1 MKIKITLLSFIIG
14 MLSLN
19 GFSQIYVPG
28 GSATGVKPSNNS
40 YVGVGTATPKT
51 AFHVEGSIYLPDE
64 KSLWINATSDNS
76 NRMRVGHNSSQGYSF
91 IDYYPALHFRTG
103 ATNSGAITMSLL
115 SNGNV
120 GIGAF
125 NPLEKF
131 QIGSLW
137 TFHDGGTKY
146 IGRNVYYNSSGVN
159 TRIAQGG
166 ASIVAFG
173 DGKISLETAGTGAAG
188 TQVVTTGNNL
198 TLSADGYVGIGTT
211 SPAKK
216 LHVVGDSY
224 FNGNMGVGTSNPA
237 KKLHVVGDTYLN
249 GRLGVGTSDPLVN
262 MQIGSIWTFYDGS
275 ANKII
280 GRNTYYNGSNDVR
293 IQQGVASR
301 ITFGG
306 SGDIVFQTAPS
317 GAAGSTVSTWNTMV
331 MNNNGDVGIGTTV
344 PAQKFHVAGNSYFS
358 GNVGIGITSTG
369 SYKLKVNGTINCMEL
384 VVSPGSRGDGD
395 DEEIKWPDY
404 VFADDYNLRSLCE
417 VTDYIQQNKRLPEM
431 PSASDIAE
439 NGINIGTMNTL
450 LLKKVEELTLYIL
463 QQNDDIQSMKAEI
476 RSLKEGR

>member
-1 MKIKITLLSFIIG
+1 
-14 MLSLN
+14 
-19 GFSQIYVPG
+19 
-28 GSATGVKPSNNS
+28 
-40 YVGVGTATPKT
+40 
-51 AFHVEGSIYLPDE
+51 
-64 KSLWINATSDNS
+64 
-76 NRMRVGHNSSQGYSF
+76 
-91 IDYYPALHFRTG
+91 
-103 ATNSGAITMSLL
+103 
-115 SNGNV
+115 V
-120 GIGAF
+120 GIGEL
-125 NPLEKF
+125 NPLGKF

-159 TRIAQGG
+159 VRIAQGG
-166 ASIVAFG
+166 ASIVSFG

-331 MNNNGDVGIGTTV
+331 MNNSGDVAIGTTN
-344 PAQKFHVAGNSYFS
+344 ANG
-358 GNVGIGITSTG
+358 
-369 SYKLKVNGTINCMEL
+369 YKLRVNGKINCTEL
-384 VVSPGSRGDGD
+384 VVSLGGREGGGDGD
-395 DEEIKWPDY
+395 SDDGAETKWPDY
-404 VFADDYNLRSLCE
+404 VFADDYNLRTLE
-417 VTDYIQQNKRLPEM
+417 DVTNYIQQNKRLPEM
-431 PSASDIAE
+431 PSTTEVAE